1 MSDTPAKGGNVY
13 VAYQNNSYLF
23 GGNAPYVEE
32 MYENYLANP
41 TSVPDNWR
49 GYFDALQHVPA
60 VDGSDARDVPHL
72 PVVNAFAERA
82 KQGGTKVV
90 IAAGA
95 DSDLGRKRVAVQQL
109 IAAYRNVGA
118 RWADLDPLKRT
129 ERPVI
134 PELEPSFYGFTD
146 ADHET
151 VFNTSN
157 TFFGRETMSLR
168 DLLNALRETYCGS
181 IGAEYNYITDQ
192 NQKRWWQER
201 LESTR
206 AKPNYNA
213 DKKKHILDRLTAAEG
228 LERFL
233 HTKYVG
239 QKRFSLEGGE
249 SFIAAMDEL
258 IQQAGQAGIQEIV
271 IGMAHRGR
279 LNVLVNTLGKMPKDL
294 FAEFEHTAPEDLPA
308 GDVKYHQGFSS
319 DVSTP
324 GGPVHLSL
332 AFNPSH
338 LEIVNPVVE
347 GSVRARM
354 DRRGDREGKQVL
366 PVLVHGD
373 AAFAGQG
380 VVMETLALAETRGY
394 STGGTV
400 HLVINNQIG
409 FTTSDPRDS
418 RSTLYCSDVV
428 KMIESP
434 VLHVNGDDPEA
445 VVFATQLAL
454 EFRLAFQ
461 KDVVVDIVCFRK
473 LGHNEQDTP
482 SLTQPLMYKKIAAH
496 PGTRKL
502 YADKLAA
509 QGLGATLGD
518 DMVKAYRAALD
529 EGRHTVDPVLTN
541 FKSKYAVD
549 WSPFLGKKWTDS
561 ADTAIP
567 LTEWKRLSERITT
580 IPDSITP
587 HQLVKKVYADRAAMG
602 RGEIPVDWG
611 MGEHMAF
618 ASLVASGFPVR
629 LSGEDCGRG
638 TFTHRHAV
646 IHDQNREKF
655 DEGTYLP
662 LQNVADNQAPFV
674 VIDSILS
681 EEAVLGFEYGYA
693 SNDPNTL
700 VIWEAQFG
708 DFANGAQVV
717 IDQFIASGEVKWGRV
732 NGITL
737 MLPHGYEGQGPEH
750 SSARLERFMQLA
762 ADANMQ
768 IVQPTT
774 ASQIFHVLRRQ
785 MVRPLRKPL
794 VLFTPKSLLRN
805 KDATSPLSEFT
816 KGGFQTVIPE
826 QNADVVKKAE
836 KVKRIIA
843 CSGKVYYDLVKKR
856 EEKGQDD
863 VAIIR
868 VEQLYP
874 FPHKAFAAEI
884 KRFPNAVDIVWC
896 QDEPQ
901 NQGAWF
907 FVQHQI
913 HENMLDGQ
921 KLGYAGRA
929 ASASPAVGYAH
940 LHQEQQKALIEAAF
954 AKLKGFIL
962 TK

>member
-1 MSDTPAKGGNVY
+1 MTQTQSVY
-13 VAYQNNSYLF
+13 AAYQGNTYLF

-32 MYENYLANP
+32 LYENYLANP
-41 TSVPDNWR
+41 GSVPESWR
-49 GYFDALQHVPA
+49 EYFDALQHVPA
-60 VDGSDARDVPHL
+60 VDGSNATDVPHQ
-72 PVVNAFAERA
+72 PVINAFAERA
-82 KQGGTKVV
+82 KAGGTKVV
-90 IAAGA
+90 MASA
-95 DSDLGRKRVAVQQL
+95 DVEMGRKRTAVQQL
-109 IAAYRNVGA
+109 IAAYRNVGQ

-129 ERPVI
+129 ERPAI
-134 PELEPSFYGFTD
+134 PDLDPAFYGFTD
-146 ADHET
+146 SDLET
-151 VFNTSN
+151 VFDTSN
-157 TFFGRETMSLR
+157 TFFGKKNMPLRELM
-168 DLLNALRETYCGS
+168 NALRETYCGTL
-181 IGAEYNYITDQ
+181 GAEFMYTSEQ
-192 NQKRWWQER
+192 SHKRWWQQR
-201 LESTR
+201 LESVR
-206 AKPNYNA
+206 SKPNFSPE
-213 DKKKHILDRLTAAEG
+213 KKKNILENLTAAEG

-258 IQQAGQAGIQEIV
+258 IQAAGQRGVQEIV

-279 LNVLVNTLGKMPKDL
+279 LNVLVNTMGKQPADL
-294 FAEFEHTAPEDLPA
+294 FAEFDHTAPEELTS

-319 DVSTP
+319 DVATP

-354 DRRGDREGKQVL
+354 DRRGDPKGKQVL

-380 VVMETLALAETRGY
+380 VIQETLALAQTRGY
-394 STGGTV
+394 TTGGTV
-400 HLVINNQIG
+400 HIVINNQIG

-418 RSTLYCSDVV
+418 RSSVYCTDVV
-428 KMIESP
+428 KMVEAP

-445 VVFATQLAL
+445 VILAVQWAL
-454 EFRLAFQ
+454 EYRMEFSM
-461 KDVVVDIVCFRK
+461 DIVIDIVCFRK

-482 SLTQPLMYKKIAAH
+482 SLTQPLMYKKIATH

-502 YADKLAA
+502 YADRLAA

-518 DMVKAYRAALD
+518 DMVKAYRAAL
-529 EGRHTVDPVLTN
+529 EVGKHKEDPVLTH
-541 FKSKYAVD
+541 FKNKFTVD
-549 WSPFLGKKWTDS
+549 WQPFLGKKWTDA
-561 ADTAIP
+561 ADTALP
-567 LTEWKRLSERITT
+567 MSEWKRLAERITT
-580 IPDSITP
+580 IPSTVTP
-587 HQLVKKVYADRAAMG
+587 HPLVKKVYDDRAAMG
-602 RGEIPVDWG
+602 RGELPVDWG

-618 ASLVASGFPVR
+618 ASLVAGGYPIR

-638 TFTHRHAV
+638 TFTHRHSV
-646 IHDQNREKF
+646 IHDQNRERW
-655 DEGTYLP
+655 DEGNYVP
-662 LQNVADNQAPFV
+662 LQHAADGQAPFT

-732 NGITL
+732 NGLTL

-762 ADANMQ
+762 ADTNMQ

-785 MVRPLRKPL
+785 MVRNLRKPL
-794 VLFTPKSLLRN
+794 IIFTPKSLLRA
-805 KDATSPLSEFT
+805 KDAASPLVEFT
-816 KGGFQTVIPE
+816 KGSFQTIIGDSAE
-826 QNADVVKKAE
+826 LNGE
-836 KVKRIIA
+836 KVKRVIA

-856 EEKGQDD
+856 LEKELAD
-863 VAIIR
+863 VAIVR

-874 FPHKAFAAEI
+874 FPHKVFAAEL
-884 KRFPNAVDIVWC
+884 KKYPNATDIVWC

-907 FVQHQI
+907 FVQHYI
-913 HENMLDGQ
+913 HENMVAGQ
-921 KLGYAGRA
+921 RLGYSGRA
-929 ASASPAVGYAH
+929 ASASPAVGYSH
-940 LHQEQQKALIEAAF
+940 LHQEQQKALVEGAF
-954 AKLKGFIL
+954 AKLKGFVL